1 MIMPI
6 KDLLV
11 KHGEVKRGLLGVTTQ
26 DLTPELV
33 NAFNLDNKHGAAIS
47 RIESDSPAAKAGL
60 EPGDI
65 IVLANG
71 RAVKSSQDIRNIVG
85 LLQIGD
91 NVNIEYFRGNEKKSV
106 VATIAKKEQ
115 PQLAGEKLHRLLKG
129 TVLSSTQKDQLEG
142 VLIEKIQTTS
152 YAWRMGLRPGDI
164 IVSANRYRIVN
175 LTELQKVIAPNNP
188 LLINI
193 QRGQEGF
200 FVVLR

>member
-1 MIMPI
+1 MT
-6 KDLLV
+6 L
-11 KHGEVKRGLLGVTTQ
+11 
-26 DLTPELV
+26 
-33 NAFNLDNKHGAAIS
+33 
-47 RIESDSPAAKAGL
+47 
-60 EPGDI
+60 
-65 IVLANG
+65 
-71 RAVKSSQDIRNIVG
+71 
-85 LLQIGD
+85 IGD

-152 YAWRMGLRPGDI
+152 YAWKMGLRPGDI